1 MELDRYRGDS
11 QNTRRIV
18 VCMMYPKEKWTYSTR
33 LLLIHIAYKIY
44 LLHSVTYYCRCGNW
58 NTM

>member
-1 MELDRYRGDS
+1 
-11 QNTRRIV
+11 
-18 VCMMYPKEKWTYSTR
+18 MMYPKEKWTYSTR

-58 NTM
+58 NTMIYCFVFV